1 MFCFSTSS
9 PGPKNGVLDAL
20 NTKCFWSVIQSDIKL
35 LSVFPTS
42 VLGVGWGHVQREL
55 SRTLQTAPS
64 DFCLITTQDSQ
75 SCPYPVTL
83 AG

>member
-1 MFCFSTSS
+1 MLCFSISS

-42 VLGVGWGHVQREL
+42 VLREL
-55 SRTLQTAPS
+55 SRTLQPLPVIFALLRHRTVNHAP
-64 DFCLITTQDSQ
+64 T
-75 SCPYPVTL
+75 P
-83 AG
+83 